1 MIKPKYEGYCE
12 CNPTKLV
19 KEKFGDTKVYAQN
32 AKSLLTKATGF
43 IAAYDFT
50 LNPYRGCQ
58 YGCSYCYAAAFSPNT
73 QMRQDWG
80 KWVIYKENSAV
91 ILEKELAKWYEKNP
105 QKPPI
110 IYMSS
115 VTDPYQPLESKHHLT
130 RRLLEV
136 MLDVRDNNHPTPT
149 LVIQTRSPIITRDID
164 YLQRFQR
171 LRINMSIPTG
181 SELVRRDFE
190 PRSPSIK
197 ARLNSIFKIKKN
209 IDYFKG
215 YIPKLSITITPLL
228 PTLLKDESAFIDK
241 LAIADRVVIQDFHPS
256 SNRSLIASTRPEAE
270 EIKQKYAWW
279 YHDEQLSYMKF
290 KEKLLSRLPDI
301 EIKEGKDGFGYD

>member
-1 MIKPKYEGYCE
+1 MIKPRYEGYCDSE
-12 CNPTKLV
+12 PTKLV
-19 KEKFGDTKVYAQN
+19 REKFGNTNVYGQI

-58 YGCSYCYAAAFSPNT
+58 YGCSYCYAAAFSPNNK
-73 QMRQDWG
+73 MRQDWG
-80 KWVIYKENSAV
+80 NWVIFKENSEE
-91 ILEKELAKWYEKNP
+91 ILAKELHKWYKHNP
-105 QKPPI
+105 QIPPR

-115 VTDPYQPLESKHHLT
+115 VTDPYQPFESKYQLT

-136 MLDVRDNNHPTPT
+136 MLDVRNDGHPTPT

-181 SELVRRDFE
+181 SESVRKDFE

-197 ARLNSIFKIKKN
+197 ARLNAIYIIKKS
-209 IDYFKG
+209 IDSTKG
-215 YIPKLSITITPLL
+215 FVPRISITITPLL
-228 PTLLKDESAFIDK
+228 PTFINDEADFIDR
-241 LAIADRVVIQDFHPS
+241 LVIADRVVIQDFHPS
-256 SNRSLIASTRPEAE
+256 HSSSLIASTRQEVIT
-270 EIKQKYAWW
+270 IKQKYAWW
-279 YHDEQLSYMKF
+279 YDSEKSSYIKF
-290 KEKLLSRLPDI
+290 KEKLISRLPHVD
-301 EIKEGKDGFGYD
+301 IKEGKDGFGYD